1 MLQQVGVTR
10 SVAHGEPL
18 PEQTPGQSCSL
29 GKGAHTGAGGLGDAA
44 ALRGPSVLL
53 MDGPRGAEPSYS

>member
-44 ALRGPSVLL
+44 ALRGLL
-53 MDGPRGAEPSYS
+53 MDGPRGVEPSYS